1 MKATAWNNGQHHPS
15 GAGYGTKFTAAD
27 RDHFFRPEWESI
39 QLEVPGEGTTSVP
52 LSASF
57 WRGCSEL
64 RSATVGRWLRGT
76 GLAPWPKG
84 QPPKLNVEHVEGS
97 LFRLRAG

>member
-15 GAGYGTKFTAAD
+15 GAGYGIKFTAAD
-27 RDHFFRPEWESI
+27 RDHFFRREWESI

-57 WRGCSEL
+57 WRRCSEL
-64 RSATVGRWLRGT
+64 RSATVGRWLRGS

-84 QPPKLNVEHVEGS
+84 QPPKLNVEQVEGS